1 MTNQQFDELLLS
13 FTEGNIPLIHQA
25 ISVVT
30 SGLIWTS
37 MCEEIP
43 NSHKRSL
50 VRKVLRYVA
59 QTALKGT
66 FEIDSLSVS
75 CNFHE
80 MEYGDPVSFA
90 EWNNWTFFSDRLNK
104 TINVRMDHTT
114 ATYYDEDHKLLMK
127 VELWPGLHRS
137 RNTGRIDLKLY
148 FEDTRNAVL
157 Q

>member
-1 MTNQQFDELLLS
+1 MTKQQFEELLLS
-13 FTEGNIPLIHQA
+13 FTEGDIPLIHKA
-25 ISVVT
+25 ITVVT

-37 MCEEIP
+37 MCEDIP
-43 NSHKRSL
+43 NPHKRSL
-50 VRKVLRYVA
+50 VRKVLHYVA

-90 EWNNWTFFSDRLNK
+90 EWNNWTFFSNRLNK
-104 TINVRMDHTT
+104 TINVRMDNTT

-137 RNTGRIDLKLY
+137 RHTGRIDLKLY
-148 FEDTRNAVL
+148 FEDIRNAVL

>member
-1 MTNQQFDELLLS
+1 MTIQQFEELLLS
-13 FTEGNIPLIHQA
+13 FTEGDIPLIHKA
-25 ISVVT
+25 ITVVT

-37 MCEEIP
+37 MCEDIP
-43 NSHKRSL
+43 NPHKRSL

-90 EWNNWTFFSDRLNK
+90 EWNNWTFFSNRLNK
-104 TINVRMDHTT
+104 TINVRMDNTT

-137 RNTGRIDLKLY
+137 RHTGRIDLKLH
-148 FEDTRNAVL
+148 FEDIRNAVL

>member
-13 FTEGNIPLIHQA
+13 FTEGNIPLIHKA
-25 ISVVT
+25 ITVVT
-30 SGLIWTS
+30 SGLIWT
-37 MCEEIP
+37 CEDIP
-43 NSHKRSL
+43 NPHKRSL

-90 EWNNWTFFSDRLNK
+90 EWNNWTFFSNRLNK
-104 TINVRMDHTT
+104 TINVRMDNTT
-114 ATYYDEDHKLLMK
+114 VTYYDEDHKLLMK

-137 RNTGRIDLKLY
+137 RHTGRIDLKLH
-148 FEDTRNAVL
+148 FEDIRNAVL

>member
-13 FTEGNIPLIHQA
+13 FTEGNIPLIHNA
-25 ISVVT
+25 ITLVT
-30 SGLIWTS
+30 SGLLWAS
-37 MCEEIP
+37 MCEDIP
-43 NSHKRSL
+43 NSHKKSL

-75 CNFHE
+75 CSFHE
-80 MEYGDPVSFA
+80 MEDGDSVSFA
-90 EWNNWTFFSDRLNK
+90 EWNNWTFFSNRLNK
-104 TINVRMDHTT
+104 TITVRMNNTT

-127 VELWPGLHRS
+127 VELWGGLHKYRM
-137 RNTGRIDLKLY
+137 TGRIDLKLY